1 DPEFAAYAVNLY
13 AEAYRRQHVRV
24 HNETQGSVDFYRD
37 QVNRIQQDVRTQ
49 DAEINSFLASAGISD
64 LETEKKLTIT
74 VISDLERQSSQ
85 LAIDQ
90 QAAKGRLDEAEKKF
104 A

>member
-1 DPEFAAYAVNLY
+1 
-13 AEAYRRQHVRV
+13 
-24 HNETQGSVDFYRD
+24 
-37 QVNRIQQDVRTQ
+37 
-49 DAEINSFLASAGISD
+49 AEINSFLASAGISD

-104 A
+104 AATREWPQGPELRPNESSGASTLDARFIELMARRDDLLTKFRPGAREFD